1 MLRKIF
7 ILIIPVLLSVPVF
20 AQNKDAILGK
30 WLNASGEAQIQIYKK
45 GDLYAGKIVWLKNP
59 NDEAGKPKL
68 DSKNPEQGLQ
78 KRALIGA
85 EILQNF
91 AYSSTNTWEKGR
103 IYDPKTGK
111 TYDCKLSM
119 TSSDKLDVRGFVGFS
134 LLGRTETWNRV
145 K

>member
-7 ILIIPVLLSVPVF
+7 ILIIPVLLSAPAL

-45 GDLYAGKIVWLKNP
+45 GDQYAGKIVWLKSP

-68 DSKNPEQGLQ
+68 DSKNPDQSLQ
-78 KRALIGA
+78 KRTLLGA

-91 AYSSTNTWEKGR
+91 AYASANTWEKGR

-119 TSSDKLDVRGFVGFS
+119 TSSDKLDVRGYVGFS
-134 LLGRTETWNRV
+134 LLGRTETWSRV